1 MKTLQPEIQSTTNEN
16 TTPIQSTTNENTVNL
31 ESVLDNVE
39 SGLNLGNTEIPDSDN
54 EMSYKVVEEGEI
66 PLLNASFKP
75 ELLTQSNT
83 EILHFDNETNC
94 EVVEEG
100 EIPSVNAS
108 FKPKLLTQGNAKI
121 FYANN
126 GLPKLLTQGNAK
138 ILYVNNGLPKL
149 LTQGNTEILDVD
161 IKKIRYKIGNNQT
174 ENKIPETK
182 IRNKT
187 QFNNK
192 NQSKNYCNLMD
203 MLSYCCGGNNIRS

>member
-1 MKTLQPEIQSTTNEN
+1 MKTLQPEIQFTTNEN

-126 GLPKLLTQGNAK
+126 GLPKLLTQGN
-138 ILYVNNGLPKL
+138 
-149 LTQGNTEILDVD
+149 TEILDVD